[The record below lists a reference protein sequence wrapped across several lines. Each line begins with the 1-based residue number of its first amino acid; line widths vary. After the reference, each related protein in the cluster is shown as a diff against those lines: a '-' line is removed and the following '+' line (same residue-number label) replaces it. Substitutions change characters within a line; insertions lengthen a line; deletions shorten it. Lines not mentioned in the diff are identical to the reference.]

1 LVSEVMVPL
10 DRLHLVGPETP
21 LEDALPLLAERDV
34 NQAPVVREERLVG
47 MLNRESILRHL
58 VTQRRLSP
66 AEAEREV
73 EEELPAAP

>member
-1 LVSEVMVPL
+1 
-10 DRLHLVGPETP
+10 LHVVGTETP
-21 LEDALPLLAERDV
+21 LEDALPLLAEHDV
-34 NQAPVVREERLVG
+34 NQAPVMREGQLVG
-47 MLNRESILRHL
+47 MLNRESILRYL